1 MIIIMILIAYNQ
13 IIYNNNNKIMTINIS
28 QAEFKTKER
37 TKQMISFIIVLV
49 ISIYKLSKK
58 PYLKAILKA
67 RAV

>member
-37 TKQMISFIIVLV
+37 TK
-49 ISIYKLSKK
+49 
-58 PYLKAILKA
+58 
-67 RAV
+67 